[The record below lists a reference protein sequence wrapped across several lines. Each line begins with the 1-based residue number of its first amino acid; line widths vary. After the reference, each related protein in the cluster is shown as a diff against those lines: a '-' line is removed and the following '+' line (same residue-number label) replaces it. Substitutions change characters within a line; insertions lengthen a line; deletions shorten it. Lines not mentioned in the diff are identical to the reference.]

1 MARRPI
7 SGGIAKASAKR
18 ITARQKIARVKNI
31 AVARMH
37 KRKSLAS
44 TEAAAYLSWRGLG
57 KSKSVARKLA
67 IKEGKWAYKRLFGKK
82 K

>member
-1 MARRPI
+1 MAKTM
-7 SGGIAKASAKR
+7 GVAKVRAKR
-18 ITARQKIARVKNI
+18 ITPKQKVARRRNI
-31 AVARMH
+31 AIARMH
-37 KRKSLAS
+37 KKKSLRS

-67 IKEGKWAYKRLFGKK
+67 VKEGKWAYKRLFGKK